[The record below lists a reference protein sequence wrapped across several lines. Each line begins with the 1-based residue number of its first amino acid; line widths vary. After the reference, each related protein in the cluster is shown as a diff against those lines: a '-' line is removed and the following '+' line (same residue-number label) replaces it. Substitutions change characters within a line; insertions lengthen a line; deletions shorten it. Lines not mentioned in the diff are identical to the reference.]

1 MSSHLAYLV
10 LGSNLGNR
18 SSNLASATT
27 EIGTLSETKILK
39 ESEIYQS
46 PAYGPIEQ
54 PIFFNLA
61 LEVETKFTPLVLLE
75 HLQKIEKK
83 LKREKDS
90 HMKPR
95 TCLLYTSP
103 SPRD

>member
-18 SSNLASATT
+18 SKNLANAKT
-27 EIGTLSETKILK
+27 EISALSETKILK
-39 ESEIYQS
+39 ESEIYKS
-46 PAYGPIEQ
+46 PAYGPIDQ
-54 PIFFNLA
+54 PFFFNLA
-61 LEVETKFTPLVLLE
+61 LEVETNFLPLVLLE
-75 HLQKIEKK
+75 HLQKIETK

-95 TCLLYTSP
+95 TIDILSLIHI
-103 SPRD
+103 